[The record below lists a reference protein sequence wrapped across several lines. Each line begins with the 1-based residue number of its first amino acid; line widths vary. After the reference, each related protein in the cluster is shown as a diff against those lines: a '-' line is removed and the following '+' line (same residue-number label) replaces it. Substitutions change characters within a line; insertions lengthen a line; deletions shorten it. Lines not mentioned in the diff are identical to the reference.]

1 MANQP
6 CAAKENWKDIRAAVF
21 HAVLRVKSHIH
32 QAVSSPPLQD
42 LLRNEM
48 LQARL
53 DARGLSDDA
62 PLCRDWLVNGEVLV
76 RLAVREKTQVEQ
88 EAEVRELLKKL
99 GKTIGLLVDFGKD
112 LMVDGLVTV
121 TGPGPEG

>member
-6 CAAKENWKDIRAAVF
+6 HAAKENWKDIRAAVF

-32 QAVSSPPLQD
+32 QAVSSPPLPD

-53 DARGLSDDA
+53 DARGLSDA

-88 EAEVRELLKKL
+88 EAEVRGLLKKL
-99 GKTIGLLVDFGKD
+99 GRTVGLLVDFEKD

-121 TGPGPEG
+121 TEPEG